1 MLKGFLR
8 ADITSRAAANL
19 ARTRDALP
27 SDDFRRRLNQIHGF
41 KPQSPDLALFR
52 RRWSR
57 SGFGGAR
64 RVSEESGPAACKPGC
79 LSVGSETT
87 AAELPGRGKS
97 VSAAWQRS

>member
-8 ADITSRAAANL
+8 ADITSRAAA
-19 ARTRDALP
+19 AKSCTDEGRIA
-27 SDDFRRRLNQIHGF
+27 FRRRLKQIHGF

-64 RVSEESGPAACKPGC
+64 LVSEESGPAA
-79 LSVGSETT
+79 
-87 AAELPGRGKS
+87 GKS
-97 VSAAWQRS
+97 GCSKTRRHLN